1 MRSLVATLA
10 LIGLV
15 ACAAPPKPLPEI
27 APPRTTAQIAEGGAM
42 AERWCASCHAVGKA
56 GESPNPAA
64 PPFRRLA
71 ERYPVNALEEA
82 FAEGVLVGHPAM
94 PEFQL
99 TPAQIDSLVGYLETI
114 QERRGG

>member
-1 MRSLVATLA
+1 MRPHFALVSIVA
-10 LIGLV
+10 LF
-15 ACAAPPKPLPEI
+15 ACASPPKAAVES
-27 APPRTTAQIAEGGAM
+27 PPVTPTQIAAGEAM
-42 AERWCASCHAVGKA
+42 AQRYCATCHAIGRA
-56 GESPNPAA
+56 GDSPNPAA

-99 TPAQIDSLVGYLETI
+99 SPAQIDDLVGYLETI